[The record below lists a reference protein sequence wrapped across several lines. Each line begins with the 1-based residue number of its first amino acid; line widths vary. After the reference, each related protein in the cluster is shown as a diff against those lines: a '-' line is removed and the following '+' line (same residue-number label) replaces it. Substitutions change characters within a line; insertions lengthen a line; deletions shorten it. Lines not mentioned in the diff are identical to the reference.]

1 MHIIDGHNLLHAI
14 YKTAGDTEAISEV
27 GLCRAVGCFL
37 ELTGEKGEIIFRTG
51 ELGEYLYILTEG
63 SVELIYIAKDDR
75 DPEIEKEILVGEI
88 RPGEPFGISSFIE
101 PHILTA
107 TAKVTCAGK
116 AIKITAEKLHALCEN
131 DPQMAYGLMSRIA
144 EATLERLGY
153 TRIQLA
159 AAKD

>member
-1 MHIIDGHNLLHAI
+1 MVSPETLENYSFFNFLTHEQLKEVAII
-14 YKTAGDTEAISEV
+14 TTEIKV
-27 GLCRAVGCFL
+27 
-37 ELTGEKGEIIFRTG
+37 EKGEIIFRTG

-131 DPQMAYGLMSRIA
+131 DPQMAY
-144 EATLERLGY
+144 
-153 TRIQLA
+153 
-159 AAKD
+159 